1 MPQARVFLPQAAIE
15 DWLNSGAAQMSG
27 DSLSLDG
34 TRFLLT
40 PAVRVLRE
48 VAGGE
53 DHGLLGRVKTLTQ
66 LSSLGGELCAG
77 SVVLDDSAFEV
88 VEGFLAEPASEEASE
103 GEAQASTGP
112 THDEIVKLL
121 SRR

>member
-53 DHGLLGRVKTLTQ
+53 DHVKTLTQ